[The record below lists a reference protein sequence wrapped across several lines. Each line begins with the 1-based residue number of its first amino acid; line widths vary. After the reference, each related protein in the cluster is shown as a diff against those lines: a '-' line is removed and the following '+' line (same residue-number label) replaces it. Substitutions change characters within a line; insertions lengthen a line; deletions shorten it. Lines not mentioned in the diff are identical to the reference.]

1 VPNMRTRE
9 AVIAALGDELARD
22 PSVVLLGEDIADA
35 GGAFK
40 ATEGLK
46 ERFGGSRV
54 RDTPISEMAFLGA
67 AVGAAATGLRP
78 VVEMMF
84 IEFIGVALDQLTT
97 EASKFRF
104 LSRGKLHVPLTV
116 RASAGAGLGFGCQ
129 HSQMLDQWF
138 RGTSG
143 LKVVVP
149 SSPQTTYGLLRAAIQ
164 DDDPVVVL
172 ETRSLYGDRGMVVT
186 GEDGII
192 PLGRAATIRSGS
204 DLTVVSLGQMVKRVE
219 EAAEGAAWNA
229 EIIDLQTLVPWDR
242 EAVLASVAKTRRLVV
257 VEESPYSGGWGSE
270 IAAHVSQEL
279 FGELLAP
286 IFRICLPD
294 APIPYAASLES
305 RYLPDSASIRSQID
319 RYIDSGKPPRPWWL
333 EEGLVQAT

>member
-1 VPNMRTRE
+1 MRTRE
-9 AVIAALGDELARD
+9 AVIEALGDELARD
-22 PSVVLLGEDIADA
+22 PSVVLLGEDIAEA

-46 ERFGGSRV
+46 QRFGGNRV
-54 RDTPISEMAFLGA
+54 RDTPIAEMAFLGA
-67 AVGAAATGLRP
+67 AVGAAATGMRP

-149 SSPQTTYGLLRAAIQ
+149 SSPQNTYGLLRAAIQ

-186 GEDGII
+186 GDEGII
-192 PLGRAATIRSGS
+192 PLGKAATVKSGS
-204 DLTVVSLGQMVKRVE
+204 DLTVVTIGQMVKRVA

-242 EAVLASVAKTRRLVV
+242 EAVLASVAKTRCLVI
-257 VEESPYSGGWGSE
+257 VEESPYSGGWGTE
-270 IAAHVSQEL
+270 IAAEVSQEL

-286 IFRICLPD
+286 VYRITLPD
-294 APIPYAASLES
+294 TPIPYAASLES
-305 RYLPDSASIRSQID
+305 RYLPDGAAIRSQID
-319 RYIDSGKPPRPWWL
+319 RYINDGKPPRPWWL